1 MKEWHFCLAP
11 VVPVPGYQVP
21 GSLTVLAVCSVSV
34 MVLRNARYQV
44 PATIPDTCYLV
55 PVPFTTCRI
64 YIRKVDGVEILSSIR
79 GLTSDEVIML
89 CRTEKKSM
97 MIYDVCAKEVR
108 ISRRSCIT
116 SAGQKYDDYSVV
128 T

>member
-1 MKEWHFCLAP
+1 
-11 VVPVPGYQVP
+11 
-21 GSLTVLAVCSVSV
+21 
-34 MVLRNARYQV
+34 
-44 PATIPDTCYLV
+44 
-55 PVPFTTCRI
+55 
-64 YIRKVDGVEILSSIR
+64 
-79 GLTSDEVIML
+79 ML